1 MPYKVHI
8 EKKAA
13 KVLET
18 INEPDY
24 SRVKKAILDLGYNPR
39 PVGFIK
45 LKGRKGFRIREGDYR
60 IIYDIFDQILRVNV
74 VTIGHRKDVYKK

>member
-13 KVLET
+13 KVLEK

-24 SRVKKAILDLGYNPR
+24 SHVKKAILNLANNPR
-39 PVGFIK
+39 PAGFQK

-60 IIYDIFDQILRVNV
+60 IIYDIIDQILRVNV
-74 VTIGHRKDVYKK
+74 VTIGNRKDVYRK